1 MDGFTKIKPGYE
13 RSLSN
18 NSHLILSHTFRPGE
32 YPLLIANQNDINR
45 LNMTVIQSGGSPVD
59 PDLKNQV
66 IEALVRQKDQKG
78 ASDVGKV
85 YLMLPTLLLKPLEES
100 LEGLVVIKHVMY
112 KFPHVSVSSL
122 YERSTSERLEEAVGD
137 FFDIQTRLRTA
148 VDTINQRGLTGW
160 VERIVVDLFDTVGL
174 LGLSL
179 VNLRLVA
186 DDIKTVELKENLL
199 KLKKTTAFRTVNRH

>member
-1 MDGFTKIKPGYE
+1 M
-13 RSLSN
+13 SN

-32 YPLLIANQNDINR
+32 YPLLIANQNDINK

-66 IEALVRQKDQKG
+66 IEALVKQG

-122 YERSTSERLEEAVGD
+122 NERSTSERLEEAVGD